1 MPETRRHRSPGRPE
15 TVIYTASSVA
25 RLKDQST
32 EELTGFACEGADEDD
47 KPERERER
55 ERERVGMVI
64 EYTVTVAVPR
74 ANDGSERVVD
84 VEL

>member
-1 MPETRRHRSPGRPE
+1 LQGLKIKVLKNSPGLHVKVLMRM
-15 TVIYTASSVA
+15 TCQ
-25 RLKDQST
+25 R
-32 EELTGFACEGADEDD
+32 
-47 KPERERER
+47 ERGRER